1 MIPQKGSNNE
11 TNYKQ
16 NVRLIYI
23 KICISMVKIIIL
35 YSIVEH
41 NVS

>member
-16 NVRLIYI
+16 NLRLIYI
-23 KICISMVKIIIL
+23 KICISMVEIIIL
-35 YSIVEH
+35 YFIDEH
-41 NVS
+41 KVS